1 LLCTGSLK
9 FSARRSVHKENL
21 YDIQVQPQEPKNGRL
36 RVKQYEKYLDKKA
49 RYEIARAF
57 AMEKVNKSLDL
68 LVKLSDYYVEVD
80 RDQTVEIFQSER
92 DSFDKYKA
100 ADNDLNKLMLYE
112 IRIANRYF
120 STITRIFNKLR
131 PDYNFTGR
139 GTKSHSWN
147 MNASDP

>member
-139 GTKSHSWN
+139 GTKSHS
-147 MNASDP
+147 